1 MRQYFAVIIQ
11 DPDMNFDV
19 TFPDLPGC
27 VAVAATF
34 EQARAIA
41 GETLAHHLANLE
53 RDGDPIP
60 EPSTLEA
67 IVGGEDEYCGA
78 AILVQEAKDGE
89 AGPPFLTAPT
99 RRERHGKADD
109 RRQA

>member
-11 DPDMNFDV
+11 NPDMNFDV

-27 VAVAATF
+27 TAMAATLD
-34 EQARAIA
+34 EARAIA
-41 GETLAHHLANLE
+41 GEMLAHHLANLE

-67 IVGGEDEYCGA
+67 VVGGEDDHCGA
-78 AILVQEAKDGE
+78 AILVQEAKDRA
-89 AGPPFLTAPT
+89 AGPPFLTDPT
-99 RRERHGKADD
+99 HRERHGKADEQ
-109 RRQA
+109 RKA